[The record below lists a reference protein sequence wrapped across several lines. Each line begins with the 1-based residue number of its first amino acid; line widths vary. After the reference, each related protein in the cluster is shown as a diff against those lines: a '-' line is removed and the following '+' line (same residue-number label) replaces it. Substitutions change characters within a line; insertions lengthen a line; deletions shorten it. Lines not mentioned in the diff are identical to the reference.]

1 MANACTLYFLG
12 KLISVFGRFG
22 NWHTV
27 PKRLRLHSAVLCE
40 LTVNFKDRRLLFSVK
55 YAVRTVFI
63 VEILSSQQTVRYV
76 MNPAKSGFH
85 LYTGKLT
92 NLL

>member
-12 KLISVFGRFG
+12 KLISVFGRFD

-27 PKRLRLHSAVLCE
+27 PKRLRLRSVLCE
-40 LTVNFKDRRLLFSVK
+40 LTVNFKDRRLLFSMK

-85 LYTGKLT
+85 LYPGKLT